1 MTGLITDDIADDI
14 AGTTPDYDVAI
25 CGAGPAGMALAA
37 LLVKRGVPA
46 GRIALIDARTL
57 QQAGNDPRSL
67 ALSYGS
73 RQILEEIGCWPLGHC
88 AATAINEIHVS
99 RRGQFG
105 RSMITSGEHNLPALG
120 YVTRYGALVAELGG
134 ACERLGIAALRPV
147 LVTALREADHHVALE
162 LAEDANGSAG
172 AGTAASAAA
181 TSSVGTAEP
190 MAAAGAG
197 AAGNVRNA
205 ASTAP
210 HRSRTITASI
220 VVQAEGGL
228 FGEQTVKSMLRDYG
242 QTAVIAQVRASRPI
256 AHRAYE
262 RFTDEGPL
270 ALLPQDDEYALV
282 WCATPRTT
290 EELMALDDAE
300 FLQRL
305 GHAFGSRLG
314 TFTHTSR
321 RAAFPLG
328 LNAGAQGT
336 ARIAAIGNAAQT
348 LHPVAGQGL
357 NLGLRDATV
366 LARLLSQG
374 ANPLNLAQF
383 HGQREKDR
391 TTTVHLTDAMATLFA
406 NQSPL
411 QAVLGASLAA
421 IDLVSP
427 ARGVLA
433 ELMMYGRR

>member
-1 MTGLITDDIADDI
+1 MTDFI
-14 AGTTPDYDVAI
+14 PDYDVAI

-37 LLVKRGVPA
+37 LLVKRGVAPS
-46 GRIALIDARTL
+46 RIALVDARTL

-73 RQILEEIGCWPLGHC
+73 RQILEEIGCWPVP
-88 AATAINEIHVS
+88 ATAIHEIHVS

-105 RSMITSGEHNLPALG
+105 RSMITSGEHKLPALG

-134 ACERLGIAALRPV
+134 ACERLGITALRPV
-147 LVTALREADHHVALE
+147 LVTALRESGDHVALE
-162 LAEDANGSAG
+162 LAAEAAGDGRAAPATVPAPPASASASAG
-172 AGTAASAAA
+172 TGNGTVNGHASDTAGM
-181 TSSVGTAEP
+181 P
-190 MAAAGAG
+190 
-197 AAGNVRNA
+197 
-205 ASTAP
+205 P
-210 HRSRTITASI
+210 PCRTITAAI

-290 EELMALDDAE
+290 EELMALDDTG

-305 GHAFGSRLG
+305 GIAFGTRLG
-314 TFTHTSR
+314 AFTHTSR
-321 RAAFPLG
+321 RVAFPLG
-328 LNAGAQGT
+328 LNAGAPGT

-366 LARLLSQG
+366 LAKLLAQG
-374 ANPLNLAQF
+374 ANPFNLAQF

-391 TTTVHLTDAMATLFA
+391 STTVHLTDAMATLFA
-406 NQSPL
+406 NRSPL